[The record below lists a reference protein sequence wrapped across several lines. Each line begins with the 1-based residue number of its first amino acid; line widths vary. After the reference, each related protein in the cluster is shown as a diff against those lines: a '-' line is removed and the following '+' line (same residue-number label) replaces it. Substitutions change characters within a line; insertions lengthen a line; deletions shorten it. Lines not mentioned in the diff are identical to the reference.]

1 MYDLKTNS
9 LLQIESGQLRLVFLQ
24 SCIDVSLQMKL
35 SVYTVL
41 FVAILFVP
49 FFLKIEPLLTLLII
63 ICQGPP
69 GERGQDGLPGDPVS
83 FSSPFYK
90 LY

>member
-49 FFLKIEPLLTLLII
+49 F
-63 ICQGPP
+63 
-69 GERGQDGLPGDPVS
+69 V
-83 FSSPFYK
+83 
-90 LY
+90 